1 MKGKITAE
9 GSFTID
15 GRVFRWAYDEADLLE
30 VWNWQYGRN
39 WAQLRGAEIDKLA
52 RKLALDLIANREDDA
67 P

>member
-1 MKGKITAE
+1 MKARIKEE

-39 WAQLRGAEIDKLA
+39 WAQRRGAELEKLA
-52 RKLALDLIANREDDA
+52 RKLALELIEDREDD
-67 P
+67 